1 MPPLATW
8 TSTALPPGATAAPRR
23 DGRLRRALARLGAPW
38 FTLAGF
44 ALLALGLLAWRVDV
58 RVPQAAVVVPL
69 ALLAFNLAAA
79 MVLRPALRRGGLGLF
94 HAALLALLL
103 LAGWGR
109 LNHFDAHVEVASGT
123 PLDVAQLQID
133 SQGPLHQLD
142 PTVLQFEQGPIRIDY
157 APGLNRGH
165 THSQVQ
171 RTDAFGRVQTLTV
184 GDDQPL
190 QLGRYRLYTSPN
202 KGHAVL
208 LSWQGAGM
216 AEPLSGVLHF
226 PSYPLLDWRQQNEWT
241 APDGQRWRVRLQPDQ
256 PVPNAAA
263 WTFAPDQAG
272 ATLVIEPDG
281 GPGGSAVGPSRAL
294 RPGESVVLGG
304 TRIGYVRLTGWMGYR
319 VFHDPTLGLLLWV
332 ALAGVAGLGWHLRG
346 RLASLPQTTSAG
358 PALCHHEEAP

>member
-8 TSTALPPGATAAPRR
+8 TSAELPAAALPRR
-23 DGRLRRALARLGAPW
+23 QGGWWRRALAGLGAPRL
-38 FTLAGF
+38 TLVGF

-58 RVPQAAVVVPL
+58 RVPQAAVVAPL
-69 ALLAFNLAAA
+69 ALLALNLAAA
-79 MVLRPALRRGGLGLF
+79 MALRPALRRGGLGLF

-123 PLDVAQLQID
+123 PLDLTQLQID
-133 SQGPLHQLD
+133 SQGPLHRLD

-157 APGLNRGH
+157 AAGLNRGH
-165 THSQVQ
+165 THSQV
-171 RTDAFGRVQTLTV
+171 RLSDAFGRARTLMV

-216 AEPLSGVLHF
+216 AEPLQGVLHF

-241 APDGQRWRVRLQPDQ
+241 APDGRRWRLRLQPDQ
-256 PVPNAAA
+256 PVPHAAA

-272 ATLVIEPDG
+272 ATLVIESAG

-294 RPGESVVLGG
+294 RPGEAAELGG
-304 TRIGYVRLTGWMGYR
+304 TRIGFVRLTGWMGYR

-346 RLASLPQTTSAG
+346 RLESLPLRAARHDQET
-358 PALCHHEEAP
+358 P